1 VPNHEGQKA
10 RSAEP
15 AEKTVEIIRSY
26 LQGIQFIFHDTS
38 RDPTFWANHLL
49 SYLAQDFI
57 ESAVSILLLARG
69 GTLSVAKRE
78 IRFIIESSV
87 KVCYV
92 QQKSYNSSIE
102 QKLTLFDKE
111 LSSSKI
117 SIKEDLALRML
128 PEELRGAFSEE
139 VGRLYGRTSEY
150 VHLTSQQI
158 QERIAAIDARRAT
171 EVENVVDFDALDD
184 LLSRG
189 LASSLVLLF
198 HSVSAYVAGDW
209 LVRPDGTTND
219 WYFAASRFIA
229 GIDSNFDYKYERQ
242 ARLDEIRITRTA
254 MIRF

>member
-1 VPNHEGQKA
+1 MTTEA
-10 RSAEP
+10 
-15 AEKTVEIIRSY
+15 
-26 LQGIQFIFHDTS
+26 S

-69 GTLSVAKRE
+69 ETVSVAKRE

-92 QQKSYNSSIE
+92 QQESYNSSIDR
-102 QKLTLFDKE
+102 KLAQFYKE

-117 SIKEDLALRML
+117 SIKQDLALRIL
-128 PEELRGAFSEE
+128 PEELRDDFSEE

-150 VHLTSQQI
+150 VHLTPQQI
-158 QERIAAIDARRAT
+158 QERIAATDARRAT
-171 EVENVVDFDALDD
+171 EAENVVDFDALND

-209 LVRPDGTTND
+209 LVRHDGTMND

-242 ARLDEIRITRTA
+242 ARLDEIRTARAA